1 MKLTIDFNS
10 NSSTFSL
17 NTDIDID
24 INRAGDVKGLAY
36 ISLAMVCMTAQL
48 ENLVHSLNPN
58 QTPEVEKGAMKAL
71 QEKLSENNPVWP
83 FTTFIKT
90 DE

>member
-10 NSSTFSL
+10 NSSTFTLS
-17 NTDIDID
+17 TDVDID

-36 ISLAMVCMTAQL
+36 ISLAMTSMSTQL
-48 ENLVHSLNPN
+48 KDLIISLNPN
-58 QTPEVEKGAMKAL
+58 QIPELEKGAMKAI
-71 QEKLSENNPVWP
+71 QENFSENNPVWP

>member
-1 MKLTIDFNS
+1 
-10 NSSTFSL
+10 
-17 NTDIDID
+17 
-24 INRAGDVKGLAY
+24 
-36 ISLAMVCMTAQL
+36 MVCMTAQL

-58 QTPEVEKGAMKAL
+58 QTPEIDKGAMRAL

-83 FTTFIKT
+83 FTTFIKI

>member
-10 NSSTFSL
+10 NSSTFTL

-36 ISLAMVCMTAQL
+36 ISLAMTSMSTQL
-48 ENLVHSLNPN
+48 KV
-58 QTPEVEKGAMKAL
+58 
-71 QEKLSENNPVWP
+71 
-83 FTTFIKT
+83 TTFIKT